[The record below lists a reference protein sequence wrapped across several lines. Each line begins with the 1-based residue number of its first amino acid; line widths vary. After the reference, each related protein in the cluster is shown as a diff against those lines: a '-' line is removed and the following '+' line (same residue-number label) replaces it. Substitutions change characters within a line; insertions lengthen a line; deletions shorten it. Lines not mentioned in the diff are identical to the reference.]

1 MLRIASVVIALSL
14 CLLGSGT
21 AGANG
26 PSPGVAKPVTEP
38 CSTEEKW
45 TSTEG
50 SAISR
55 LTAARTDLEL
65 KYHGHCRVNALKLTQ
80 AAYRDLEALQKETG
94 TAPTS

>member
-14 CLLGSGT
+14 CLLGSGA

-26 PSPGVAKPVTEP
+26 SGPGAAKAVAEA

-45 TSTEG
+45 TNTEG
-50 SAISR
+50 AAISR

-65 KYHGHCRVNALKLTQ
+65 KYGGRCRANALKLTQ
-80 AAYRDLEALQKETG
+80 AAY
-94 TAPTS
+94 